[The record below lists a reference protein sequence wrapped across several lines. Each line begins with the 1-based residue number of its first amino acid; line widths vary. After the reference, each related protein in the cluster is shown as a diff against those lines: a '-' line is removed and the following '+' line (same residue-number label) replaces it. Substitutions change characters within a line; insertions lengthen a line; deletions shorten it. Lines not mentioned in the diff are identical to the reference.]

1 MILKRVS
8 ALPRGLI
15 NNVPNKL
22 GEEGGK
28 LAEYVSWLSHRIR
41 NLRSDPAYRPTLHID
56 VYGTIG
62 LIFDNDPE
70 RIADYLLLLEARA
83 DPFELY
89 IEGPADAGSKR
100 SEERRVG
107 TGCASRCRSRWAPY
121 H

>member
-1 MILKRVS
+1 MCEVVCREWALPVVAEPLALFGQSGDDRYSAVDKMILKRVS

-62 LIFDNDPE
+62 LKIG
-70 RIADYLLLLEARA
+70 RA
-83 DPFELY
+83 H
-89 IEGPADAGSKR
+89 
-100 SEERRVG
+100 V
-107 TGCASRCRSRWAPY
+107 
-121 H
+121 